1 MGTRIGL
8 ISDLHY
14 RNVVPGT
21 AKNLKRESRRAG
33 ELLERCLEELARLRV
48 DALVCAGDCVDDETQ
63 PGVLEDVAALGEMLV
78 GAGLRVIV
86 VPGNHDPAP
95 ETFYAALP
103 SVLRPP
109 RRQRVGECE
118 LLVFG
123 EDVSPDGSEQA
134 LRSAAAIREMESAL
148 SEPGPV
154 TLVVQHYVVFPDH
167 VGPGYNHTYRNAAE
181 LRGVM
186 ERSPRKVVS
195 LSGHYHRGYPLAE
208 HNGVQYLTA
217 RALCEAPYPY
227 YVVDVEGDAVQ
238 VTEGSLAE
246 LGVPTFVQAL

>member
-1 MGTRIGL
+1 MATRIGL

-21 AKNLKRESRRAG
+21 AKNPRRESRKAG
-33 ELLERCLEELARLRV
+33 ELLRRSLEEMGRFRV

-63 PGVLEDVAALGEMLV
+63 PGVLEDVAALGGMLLDS
-78 GAGLRVIV
+78 GLRVVV

-103 SVLRPP
+103 DSLRPP
-109 RRQRVGECE
+109 RLQRVGECDV
-118 LLVFG
+118 LTFG
-123 EDVSPDGSEQA
+123 EDVSTEGTEQA
-134 LRSAAAIREMESAL
+134 LRSEMAMREMEAVL
-148 SEPGPV
+148 GEPGPV

-167 VGPGYNHTYRNAAE
+167 VGPGYNHTYQNAAE

-186 ERSPRKVVS
+186 ERSRRTIISV
-195 LSGHYHRGYPLAE
+195 SGHYHRGFPLAE
-208 HNGVQYLTA
+208 HNGVHYLTA

-227 YVVDVEGDAVQ
+227 YVLEIDGEGVRVEEGTLGPLTDA
-238 VTEGSLAE
+238 A
-246 LGVPTFVQAL
+246 

>member
-21 AKNLKRESRRAG
+21 SKNPRRESRRAG
-33 ELLERCLEELARLRV
+33 ELLRRCLEEMGRLRV
-48 DALVCAGDCVDDETQ
+48 EALVCAGDCADDETQ
-63 PGVLEDVAALGEMLV
+63 PGVLEDVASLGEMLLDS
-78 GAGLRVIV
+78 GLRVIV

-95 ETFYAALP
+95 ETFYGALP
-103 SVLRPP
+103 ASLRPP
-109 RRQRVGECE
+109 RRQRMGECE

-123 EDVSPDGSEQA
+123 EDVSTPGTERA
-134 LRSAAAIREMESAL
+134 LRSAGAMREMTAAL

-167 VGPGYNHTYRNAAE
+167 VGAGYNHTYQNAASI
-181 LRGVM
+181 RDVM
-186 ERSPRKVVS
+186 ERSPRRVVS

-208 HNGVQYLTA
+208 HNGVRYLTA

-227 YVVDVEGDAVQ
+227 YVLEVEGEEVKVEEASL
-238 VTEGSLAE
+238 EGVGTTPNA
-246 LGVPTFVQAL
+246 

>member
-1 MGTRIGL
+1 MATRIGL

-21 AKNLKRESRRAG
+21 AKNLKRETRRAG
-33 ELLERCLEELARLRV
+33 ELLSRSLEELTRLRV
-48 DALVCAGDCVDDETQ
+48 DALVCAGDCVDDESQ
-63 PGVLEDVAALGEMLV
+63 PGALEDVAALGEMLV
-78 GAGLRVIV
+78 ISGLPVIV

-123 EDVSPDGSEQA
+123 EDVSTEGSEQA
-134 LRSAAAIREMESAL
+134 LRSAAAMREMESVL
-148 SEPGPV
+148 REPGPV

-167 VGPGYNHTYRNAAE
+167 VGPGYNHTYQNAADI
-181 LRGVM
+181 RGVM

-195 LSGHYHRGYPLAE
+195 LSGHYHRGYPLTE

-227 YVVDVEGDAVQ
+227 YVIEVEGDEVRVEEA
-238 VTEGSLAE
+238 SCW
-246 LGVPTFVQAL
+246 